1 MDTANQEPLIT
12 TNILAKRLGE
22 KRSVVYWW
30 VRQGI
35 PHYRFGIVSLRFKW
49 SEVLE
54 WLETR
59 RARLQAEPARGD
71 AANLLEHTEPRG
83 A

>member
-1 MDTANQEPLIT
+1 VEATHQEPLIT
-12 TNILAKRLGE
+12 ANILAKRLGE

-30 VRQGI
+30 VRSGI

-49 SEVLE
+49 SEVVE
-54 WLETR
+54 WLESR
-59 RARLQAEPARGD
+59 RARLQAESASGD
-71 AANLLEHTEPRG
+71 AANLLEH